1 MSIIKRTI
9 FVAAT
14 VICCLSNEMPARAF
28 GTVSCSGPNSGF
40 IKAGNQVVCL
50 RQLTPEELEAARNAA
65 RAKADAKRR
74 KKALAAAQQR
84 KRQAARHMDI
94 AADNILQPGGR
105 QAYRDAL
112 DNYTDAAVRLNQMT
126 R

>member
-14 VICCLSNEMPARAF
+14 VICCLGNEMPAQAF
-28 GTVSCSGPNSGF
+28 GPVSCSGPNSGF
-40 IKAGNQVVCL
+40 IQVGNQVECI
-50 RQLTPEELEAARNAA
+50 RQLTPEELEAYRRAVQ
-65 RAKADAKRR
+65 AKAYANR
-74 KKALAAAQQR
+74 LEAAQQS
-84 KRQAARHMDI
+84 KRQAARQMDI
-94 AADNILQPGGR
+94 AGDNILLPGGR

-112 DNYTDAAVRLNQMT
+112 DNYTDAAVRVIQMN

>member
-1 MSIIKRTI
+1 MKLFTAL
-9 FVAAT
+9 AALT
-14 VICCLSNEMPARAF
+14 LIAVPAQAF
-28 GTVSCSGPNSGF
+28 GPVSCSGQNSGF
-40 IKAGNQVVCL
+40 IQVGNQVECI
-50 RQLTPEELEAARNAA
+50 RQLTPEELEASRRAA

-74 KKALAAAQQR
+74 SEALAAAQQR
-84 KRQAARHMDI
+84 KNQAARQMDI
-94 AADNILQPGGR
+94 AGDNILLPGGR

>member
-9 FVAAT
+9 SVAAT
-14 VICCLSNEMPARAF
+14 VICCFGSEMPARAF
-28 GTVSCSGPNSGF
+28 GSVSCSGPNGGF
-40 IKAGNQVVCL
+40 IQVGNQVECI
-50 RQLTPEELEAARNAA
+50 RQLTPEELEASRSAA

-84 KRQAARHMDI
+84 KRQAARQMDI
-94 AADNILQPGGR
+94 AGDNILQAGGR

-112 DNYTDAAVRLNQMT
+112 DSYTDAAVQLNQMT